1 MEKNEELY
9 LAFQQWLHKK
19 DLTVS
24 AFAKISGLSDA
35 TLYKAYKGHKTRID
49 TAKRIIKFSKK
60 QLSLSDLGH

>member
-1 MEKNEELY
+1 MEKKEELY

-19 DLTVS
+19 ELTVS

-49 TAKRIIKFSKK
+49 TVRRIVKFTKK
-60 QLSLSDLGH
+60 QLTLADFGY

>member
-1 MEKNEELY
+1 MEKKEEPY

-35 TLYKAYKGHKTRID
+35 TLYKAYKGNKMRID
-49 TAKRIIKFSKK
+49 TVRRIVKCTKK
-60 QLSLSDLGH
+60 QLTLSDFGH